1 MAHHDH
7 MRHLRHGMS
16 RLGKET
22 CRGVGEHGKR
32 CPERF
37 FLTPLRS
44 LARDEERVLR
54 RAGPERAAALNE
66 LSARI
71 DESLA
76 ALPVHF
82 RAAFALVVDRGLSH
96 AEAARALG
104 CSENT
109 VAWRMHKARKL
120 LRARMKPFLEEV
132 RS

>member
-1 MAHHDH
+1 M
-7 MRHLRHGMS
+7 
-16 RLGKET
+16 
-22 CRGVGEHGKR
+22 
-32 CPERF
+32 
-37 FLTPLRS
+37 
-44 LARDEERVLR
+44 
-54 RAGPERAAALNE
+54 NE

-71 DESLA
+71 DEALA